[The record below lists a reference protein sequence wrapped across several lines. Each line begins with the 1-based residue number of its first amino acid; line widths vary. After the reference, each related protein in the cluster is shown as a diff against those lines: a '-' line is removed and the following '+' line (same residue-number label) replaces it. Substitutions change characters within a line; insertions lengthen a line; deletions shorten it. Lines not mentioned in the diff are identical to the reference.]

1 MRKFA
6 KKMSNKFCANR
17 IYLSFSSLTEK
28 HDFSGEIVFDFII
41 KYENVSHNNNAF
53 VCSNVRAGASSQRG
67 FILFYFFADLG
78 FIYLNHRQFIYRN
91 VHLYFFNIKK
101 ILFIVL
107 VIIITNKCAHN
118 FLWNEANVDNL
129 IKLILNFCLN
139 FLGMFKLI
147 PVLPHFRFVDRGF
160 VFSYITHE
168 VDLRLH
174 GSRDG
179 ADVGVLWQ
187 GQAAFSAWAAVSD
200 GIRCRQ
206 EY

>member
-1 MRKFA
+1 MKTFVITTMLLFA
-6 KKMSNKFCANR
+6 QMWELELLHR
-17 IYLSFSSLTEK
+17 ESL
-28 HDFSGEIVFDFII
+28 
-41 KYENVSHNNNAF
+41 
-53 VCSNVRAGASSQRG
+53 
-67 FILFYFFADLG
+67 FILFFADLG
-78 FIYLNHRQFIYRN
+78 FIYLNHRQFIYRHSS
-91 VHLYFFNIKK
+91 VFLQHKK

-107 VIIITNKCAHN
+107 VIIITNQCAHY
-118 FLWNEANVDNL
+118 FLWNEANVANL
-129 IKLILNFCLN
+129 IKLILNFCLD

-187 GQAAFSAWAAVSD
+187 GQTAFSAWAAVS
-200 GIRCRQ
+200 GGMPTRILMSR
-206 EY
+206 